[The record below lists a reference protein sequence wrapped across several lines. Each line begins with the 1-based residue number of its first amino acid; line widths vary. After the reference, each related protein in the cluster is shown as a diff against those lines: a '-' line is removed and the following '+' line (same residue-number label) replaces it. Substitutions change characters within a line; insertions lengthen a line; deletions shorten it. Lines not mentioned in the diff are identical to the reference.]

1 MNGARNVLRA
11 RLGRLVRG
19 SSACA
24 LGDGAPPG
32 EEGLGIRRRL
42 SAMAGQVGD
51 WRLGEKAE
59 ASRTSTIHDRPST
72 IRMDRR
78 FGRNVAELGM
88 AGASLLVFSVQCSVF
103 SFQGREKRE
112 LAECRLAI
120 PVTARLCSAA
130 LVQSR
135 KCGEEAECRKGE
147 FLEKANIGRTLSDLS
162 ACPGIIQRATPGEP
176 QVLHRRRMLPGDCPE
191 FAVHR
196 VSLKSNLKI
205 ELRTLYRTAPR
216 ERRIG

>member
-1 MNGARNVLRA
+1 MARHRVKRDWGSA
-11 RLGRLVRG
+11 VAYRLWR
-19 SSACA
+19 
-24 LGDGAPPG
+24 DK
-32 EEGLGIRRRL
+32 LGI
-42 SAMAGQVGD
+42 GD
-51 WRLGEKAE
+51 WERKQKPPEHPL
-59 ASRTSTIHDRPST
+59 STIVHPRSGWIGDSDAMWRSWAWRGGT
-72 IRMDRR
+72 RDFIRSITT
-78 FGRNVAELGM
+78 A
-88 AGASLLVFSVQCSVF
+88 
-103 SFQGREKRE
+103 
-112 LAECRLAI
+112 
-120 PVTARLCSAA
+120 ARLCSAA